1 MATYLIDTNTWIE
14 YFHNRSGVREHLKE
28 IPAENIYVSEITI
41 AELIYGAVHSRN
53 EEKHLNETYEI
64 SETFNVVAI
73 SNVLRQY
80 ADLRHALVNQNQKNV
95 GDFDILIGATALHYD
110 MIVVTDNIKHFKLMP
125 EIKIENWVS
134 R

>member
-1 MATYLIDTNTWIE
+1 MEKYLIDTNTWIE
-14 YFHNRSGVREHLKE
+14 YFHNRNGVKEHLKE
-28 IPAENIYVSEITI
+28 IPVENIYVSEVTI
-41 AELIYGAVHSRN
+41 AELIYGAVHSGN
-53 EEKHLNETYEI
+53 VEKHLNETFEI
-64 SETFNVVAI
+64 SETFNVVTI

-110 MIVVTDNIKHFKLMP
+110 MVIVTDNVKHFKLMP
-125 EIKIENWVS
+125 GIKIENWVS

>member
-1 MATYLIDTNTWIE
+1 MAKYLIDTNTWIE
-14 YFHNRSGVREHLKE
+14 YFHNRSGVMEHLKE

-41 AELIYGAVHSRN
+41 AVLIYGAVHCRN
-53 EEKHLNETYEI
+53 EEQHLNETYEI

>member
-1 MATYLIDTNTWIE
+1 MAKYLIDTNTWIE
-14 YFHNRSGVREHLKE
+14 YFHNRSGVMEHLKE

-41 AELIYGAVHSRN
+41 AVLIYGAVHSRN
-53 EEKHLNETYEI
+53 EEQHLNETYEI

>member
-1 MATYLIDTNTWIE
+1 MAKYLIDTNTWIE
-14 YFHNRSGVREHLKE
+14 YFHNRSGVMEHLKE

-110 MIVVTDNIKHFKLMP
+110 MIIVTDNIKHFKLMP

>member
-1 MATYLIDTNTWIE
+1 MAKYLIDTNTWIE

>member
-1 MATYLIDTNTWIE
+1 
-14 YFHNRSGVREHLKE
+14 
-28 IPAENIYVSEITI
+28 
-41 AELIYGAVHSRN
+41 
-53 EEKHLNETYEI
+53 
-64 SETFNVVAI
+64 VVAI

>member
-1 MATYLIDTNTWIE
+1 MEKYLIDTNTWIE
-14 YFHNRSGVREHLKE
+14 YFHNRNGVKEHLKE
-28 IPAENIYVSEITI
+28 IPVENIYVSEVTI
-41 AELIYGAVHSRN
+41 AELIYGAVHSGN
-53 EEKHLNETYEI
+53 VEKHLNETFEI
-64 SETFNVVAI
+64 SETFNVVTI

-110 MIVVTDNIKHFKLMP
+110 MVIVTDNVKHFKLMP
-125 EIKIENWVS
+125 VIKIENWVS

>member
-1 MATYLIDTNTWIE
+1 MAKYLIDTNTWIE
-14 YFHNRSGVREHLKE
+14 YFHNRSGVMEHLKE